1 MKLIKFIPFAA
12 IVLTSLLPLENKAAD
27 AAPDDYTLKRTCRY
41 SGVKYMKVENDTET
55 ASWGVWN
62 STYSQWE
69 GQYMSYQNASTLFQN
84 RCKGN

>member
-1 MKLIKFIPFAA
+1 MKLIKFIPFTA
-12 IVLTSLLPLENKAAD
+12 IVLTSLLPLEYKAAD

-69 GQYMSYQNASTLFQN
+69 GQYMSYDNASTLFQN